1 MMATVSPLWPSNGEA
16 ALTPNRRKDNDVIQS
31 NSSGT
36 HESRSPSIRSQPAV
50 MNRKDSTRDSFPT
63 ISRSRAEKFH
73 KLFKSVPDTEDPI
86 DYFSCAFLGDILL
99 QGNLYVSQNW
109 FCFYSRIRGRGRL
122 QEIPMEKVISI
133 TREKTALIIPN
144 AIGLQ
149 TAQEKYVFGS
159 FISRDNTY
167 KFLYGLWKKTQQQND
182 MLVHIRN
189 DSNTSNEISFTL
201 SLDQTVPDDPDR
213 KYELKTS
220 KSFTLPD
227 TDYHINNNVISVPVE
242 SVQNKLDSCE
252 SDSSVCPECGVVDNS
267 DVSCNKDVPKETDNT
282 TQCTAFVH
290 SEVRGQ
296 KEEVIEGSK
305 FSIPYFFQCF
315 DCRKMYAAFSQ
326 LAVKFQKVPRTNL
339 LLAIC
344 SVMVLFLLLSAV
356 GLTYKILLLQA
367 KFEAKDIWSPVSQT
381 SWREKLYQTIYSMQS
396 DSHLATVKQLH
407 SVLQTNIEILEEI
420 NLSLKNLHTHTDAK
434 GTCQNDN
441 GDHSCS

>member
-1 MMATVSPLWPSNGEA
+1 MATVSPLWPSNEA
-16 ALTPNRRKDNDVIQS
+16 APTPNRKDNDVS
-31 NSSGT
+31 LLTPNSGGP
-36 HESRSPSIRSQPAV
+36 HQSRSSSIRSQSSV
-50 MNRKDSTRDSFPT
+50 MSRKDSNRESFPT

-73 KLFKSVPDTEDPI
+73 KLFKSVTETEDPI

-167 KFLYGLWKKTQQQND
+167 KFLYSLWKKTQQQND

-189 DSNTSNEISFTL
+189 DSNTSNEISFTM

-220 KSFTLPD
+220 KSFISPN
-227 TDYHINNNVISVPVE
+227 TDFHNNNVITAPDSG
-242 SVQNKLDSCE
+242 QNKLDSCE

-267 DVSCNKDVPKETDNT
+267 DSNSNKDVPLETENSVQST
-282 TQCTAFVH
+282 TFVH
-290 SEVRGQ
+290 SEIIGQ
-296 KEEVIEGSK
+296 REEVIEGWK
-305 FSIPYFFQCF
+305 FSIPYFIQCF

-344 SVMVLFLLLSAV
+344 SIMVLFLLLSAV

-367 KFEAKDIWSPVSQT
+367 KLEAKDIWSPVSQS

-407 SVLQTNIEILEEI
+407 SVLQTNIEVLEEI
-420 NLSLKNLHTHTDAK
+420 NLSLKILHTHTEEK
-434 GTCQNDN
+434 GTCQSKD
-441 GDHSCS
+441 GDEPCS

>member
-1 MMATVSPLWPSNGEA
+1 MATISPLWPSNDA
-16 ALTPNRRKDNDVIQS
+16 ALTSNRKDDVVLLTIGGAQES
-31 NSSGT
+31 CPISS
-36 HESRSPSIRSQPAV
+36 QQMV
-50 MNRKDSTRDSFPT
+50 MNRKDSTRESFPT

-73 KLFKSVPDTEDPI
+73 KLFKFVSDNEDPI

-122 QEIPMEKVISI
+122 LELPMEKVISI

-167 KFLYGLWKKTQQQND
+167 KFLYSLWKRTQHQND

-220 KSFTLPD
+220 KSFTTPN
-227 TDYHINNNVISVPVE
+227 TDIHNNNVITVADSY
-242 SVQNKLDSCE
+242 SKSGHHKLNSCE
-252 SDSSVCPECGVVDNS
+252 SDSSVCPECGVIDNS
-267 DVSCNKDVPKETDNT
+267 DGNGNKDIPTETDHT
-282 TQCTAFVH
+282 VQCSAFVH
-290 SEVRGQ
+290 SEVR
-296 KEEVIEGSK
+296 EMREDVVEGWK
-305 FSIPYFFQCF
+305 FSIPYFIQCF
-315 DCRKMYAAFSQ
+315 DCRKMYAAFFQ

-344 SVMVLFLLLSAV
+344 SVMVLFLLLSAM

-367 KFEAKDIWSPVSQT
+367 KLEAKDIWPPVSHT
-381 SWREKLYQTIYSMQS
+381 SWR
-396 DSHLATVKQLH
+396 
-407 SVLQTNIEILEEI
+407 
-420 NLSLKNLHTHTDAK
+420 
-434 GTCQNDN
+434 
-441 GDHSCS
+441 

>member
-1 MMATVSPLWPSNGEA
+1 MMMATVSPAWPSNEM
-16 ALTPNRRKDNDVIQS
+16 TSSPSRKDNNVLQS
-31 NSSGT
+31 HCDSPQL
-36 HESRSPSIRSQPAV
+36 ESRSSSFRSQPLV
-50 MNRKDSTRDSFPT
+50 MSRKDSTRDSFPT

-73 KLFKSVPDTEDPI
+73 KLFKSVPETEDPI

-167 KFLYGLWKKTQQQND
+167 KFLYSLWKKTQQQND
-182 MLVHIRN
+182 MLVHIRS

-213 KYELKTS
+213 KYELRTS
-220 KSFTLPD
+220 KSFTVPSPD
-227 TDYHINNNVISVPVE
+227 YSINNNVIGVPGE
-242 SVQNKLDSCE
+242 SGKNNSCE
-252 SDSSVCPECGVVDNS
+252 SDSSVCPECGVIDNS
-267 DVSCNKDVPKETDNT
+267 DVSCNKEVATESENT
-282 TQCTAFVH
+282 MQRNAFV
-290 SEVRGQ
+290 Q
-296 KEEVIEGSK
+296 AEVIVQKDNVTESSK

-344 SVMVLFLLLSAV
+344 SIMVLFLLLSAV

-367 KFEAKDIWSPVSQT
+367 KLDAKDIWSPVSQT

-420 NLSLKNLHTHTDAK
+420 NLSLKNLHTQRDGK
-434 GTCQNDN
+434 GTCENDSS
-441 GDHSCS
+441 DDSCS